1 MEKRSGELLKFVMNS
16 KIKMRL
22 GQLLGLCFQLRKMM
36 TKSLLKMEEVH
47 IADVCKIATAK
58 MEDFDEAILKHI

>member
-1 MEKRSGELLKFVMNS
+1 
-16 KIKMRL
+16 MRL